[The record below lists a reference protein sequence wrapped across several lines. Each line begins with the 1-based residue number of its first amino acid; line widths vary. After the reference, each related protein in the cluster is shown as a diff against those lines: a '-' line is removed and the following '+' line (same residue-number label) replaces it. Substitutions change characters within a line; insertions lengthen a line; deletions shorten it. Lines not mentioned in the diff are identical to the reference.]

1 MEKIY
6 DYTIKL
12 LRYVLKGDVPD
23 LPNDID
29 FEKLYEFGRSHG
41 VENMLYVGLKD
52 LKIDVP
58 KDVFQKFYYSYLMS
72 IKIDTLQTMELE
84 KIGKAFEEAG
94 IDYIPLKGSVVKYF
108 YPMTN
113 YRKSGDIDV
122 LVRGNKLESA
132 RAVVENEGYKFN
144 YIYENHGVHYEFTKN
159 TFFHLELHR
168 KLVSDDDRSGVFL
181 SKAWDYAKLKSGTSH
196 TYEFDI
202 NFLYV
207 HLIAHIAKHLCSG
220 GAGLRLFCD
229 IWIMQN
235 KNMIDKTKVRQYLEK
250 ANLSE
255 IEKYTVKLVE
265 RWFLD
270 KKENDKVLNKLEL
283 FVFRG
288 GSFGTVSQKL
298 NMASFGQTDSKQFKN
313 KYWKKKFLSYFFE
326 PLPYMKQKYPI
337 LISHSWLLPIMWVY
351 RLVTIP
357 FTEMHMVSKHFKE
370 YSVSKKSDME
380 DLSEIYKI
388 VK

>member
-23 LPNDID
+23 LPNDVD

-84 KIGKAFEEAG
+84 KIGKAFEKAG

-108 YPMTN
+108 YPMPN

-122 LVRGNKLESA
+122 LVRGEDLESA
-132 RAVVENEGYKFN
+132 RTVVENMGYKFN
-144 YIYENHGVHYEFTKN
+144 YIYEQNNVHYRFTEK
-159 TFFHLELHR
+159 TFCLELHK
-168 KLVSDDDRSGVFL
+168 KLVADYNRSYGFL
-181 SKAWDYAKLKSGTSH
+181 SRAWDYAELKSGTCH
-196 TYEFDI
+196 TYEFDM

-229 IWIMQN
+229 IWIMQS

-255 IEKYTVKLVE
+255 IEEYTVKLAE

-270 KKENDKVLNKLEL
+270 KKDNDKVLNKLEL

-288 GSFGTVSQKL
+288 GSFGTVSQKI
-298 NMASFGQTDSKQFKN
+298 NMASFGQTDSEQFEN
-313 KYWKKKFLSYFFE
+313 KYWRKKFLSYFFE
-326 PLPYMKQKYPI
+326 PLTYMKQKYPI
-337 LISHSWLLPIMWVY
+337 LISHSWLLPIMWIY

-357 FTEMHMVSKHFKE
+357 FTEMHLVNKRLKE
-370 YSVSKKSDME
+370 YSMSKNSDMD
-380 DLSEIYKI
+380 DLSEIYRI

>member
-23 LPNDID
+23 LPNDVD

-41 VENMLYVGLKD
+41 VENMLYVGLKG
-52 LKIDVP
+52 LNIDVP

-84 KIGKAFEEAG
+84 KIGKAFEDAG

-108 YPMTN
+108 YPMPN

-122 LVRGNKLESA
+122 LVRGENLESA
-132 RAVVENEGYKFN
+132 RAVVENMGYKFN
-144 YIYENHGVHYEFTKN
+144 YIYEQNNVHYRFTEK
-159 TFFHLELHR
+159 TFCLELHK
-168 KLVSDDDRSGVFL
+168 KLVADYNRSYGFL
-181 SKAWDYAKLKSGTSH
+181 SRAWDYARLKDGTNY
-196 TYEFDI
+196 TYQFDI
-202 NFLYV
+202 SFLYV
-207 HLIAHIAKHLCSG
+207 HLIAHLAKHLRSG

-229 IWIMQN
+229 IWIMQS
-235 KNMIDKTKVRQYLEK
+235 KNMIDRNKVRIYLEE
-250 ANLSE
+250 ANLLE
-255 IEKYTVKLVE
+255 IEGCIINLLDK
-265 RWFLD
+265 WFLD
-270 KKENDKVLNKLEL
+270 KKINDKVLNKLEL
-283 FVFRG
+283 FVLKG
-288 GSFGTVSQKL
+288 GSFGIVSQKI
-298 NMASFGQTDSKQFKN
+298 NMASFGQTDSERFEN
-313 KYWKKKFLSYFFE
+313 KYWRKKFLSYFFE
-326 PLPYMKQKYPI
+326 PLTYMKQKYPI
-337 LISHSWLLPIMWVY
+337 LISHSWLLPIMWIY

-357 FTEMHMVSKHFKE
+357 FKEMNVVNKRLKE

-380 DLSEIYKI
+380 DLSEIYRI

>member
-23 LPNDID
+23 LPNDVD

-84 KIGKAFEEAG
+84 KIGKAFEKAG

-108 YPMTN
+108 YPMPN

-122 LVRGNKLESA
+122 LVRRNKLESA
-132 RAVVENEGYKFN
+132 RAVVENMGYKFN
-144 YIYENHGVHYEFTKN
+144 YIYEQNNVHYRFTEK
-159 TFFHLELHR
+159 TFCLELHK
-168 KLVSDDDRSGVFL
+168 KLVADYNRSYGFL
-181 SKAWDYAKLKSGTSH
+181 SRAWDYAELKSGTCH
-196 TYEFDI
+196 TYEFDM

-229 IWIMQN
+229 IWIMQS
-235 KNMIDKTKVRQYLEK
+235 KNMIDRNKVRIYLEE
-250 ANLSE
+250 ANLLE
-255 IEKYTVKLVE
+255 IEGYIINLLDK
-265 RWFLD
+265 WFLD
-270 KKENDKVLNKLEL
+270 KKDNDKVLNKLEL

-288 GSFGTVSQKL
+288 GSFGTVSQKI
-298 NMASFGQTDSKQFKN
+298 NMASFGQTDSEQFEN
-313 KYWKKKFLSYFFE
+313 KYWRKKFLSYFFE
-326 PLPYMKQKYPI
+326 PLTYMKQKYPI
-337 LISHSWLLPIMWVY
+337 LISHSWLLPIMWIY

-357 FTEMHMVSKHFKE
+357 FTEMHLVNKRLKE
-370 YSVSKKSDME
+370 YSMSKNSDMD
-380 DLSEIYKI
+380 DLSEIYRI

>member
-58 KDVFQKFYYSYLMS
+58 REVFQKFYYSYLMS

-132 RAVVENEGYKFN
+132 RAVVENDGYKFN
-144 YIYENHGVHYEFTKN
+144 YIYEQNNVHFRFAKK
-159 TFFHLELHR
+159 TFCLELHR
-168 KLVSDDDRSGVFL
+168 KLVADYNRSYDFL
-181 SKAWDYAKLKSGTSH
+181 SRAWDYAELKDGTNH
-196 TYEFDI
+196 TYQFDI

-207 HLIAHIAKHLCSG
+207 HLIAHIAKHLCAG

-229 IWIMQN
+229 IWIMQC
-235 KNMIDKTKVRQYLEK
+235 KNMIDRNKVRMYLGE

-255 IEKYTVKLVE
+255 IEGYIIKLLDK
-265 RWFLD
+265 WFLD
-270 KKENDKVLNKLEL
+270 KKVDDKILDKLEL

-288 GSFGTVSQKL
+288 GNFGTVSQKI
-298 NMASFGQTDSKQFKN
+298 NMASLGQADSKQFKN
-313 KYWKKKFLSYFFE
+313 KYWKKKFLSDFFE

-337 LISHSWLLPIMWVY
+337 LVSHSWLLPIMWIY
-351 RLVTIP
+351 RLVKIP
-357 FTEMHMVSKHFKE
+357 FTEMHMVSKHLKE
-370 YSVSKKSDME
+370 YSMSKKSDME
-380 DLSEIYKI
+380 DLSEIYRI

>member
-12 LRYVLKGDVPD
+12 LRYVLKGDVPT
-23 LPNDID
+23 LPDDID
-29 FEKLYEFGRSHG
+29 FYKLYEFGRSHG
-41 VENMLYVGLKD
+41 VENMLYVGLKG
-52 LKIDVP
+52 LNIDVP

-84 KIGKAFEEAG
+84 KIGKAFEDAG

-108 YPMTN
+108 YPMPN
-113 YRKSGDIDV
+113 YRKSGDVDV
-122 LVRGNKLESA
+122 LVRRNKLESA

-144 YIYENHGVHYEFTKN
+144 YIYENHGVHYEFTKS
-159 TFFHLELHR
+159 TFFHFELHR
-168 KLVSDDDRSGVFL
+168 KLVGDDDRSQALL
-181 SKAWDYAKLKSGTSH
+181 SKAWNYAKLKSGTSH
-196 TYEFDI
+196 TYGFDI

-207 HLIAHIAKHLCSG
+207 HLIAHIAKHLRYG
-220 GAGLRLFCD
+220 GAGLRLFGD
-229 IWIMQN
+229 IWIMQS

-255 IEKYTVKLVE
+255 IEEYTVKLAE

-270 KKENDKVLNKLEL
+270 KKDNDKVLNKLEL

-298 NMASFGQTDSKQFKN
+298 NMASFGQADSKQFKN

-326 PLPYMKQKYPI
+326 PLPYMKQKYSI
-337 LISHSWLLPIMWVY
+337 LVSHSWLLPIMWIY
-351 RLVTIP
+351 RLVKIP
-357 FTEMHMVSKHFKE
+357 FTEMHMVSKRLKE
-370 YSVSKKSDME
+370 YSMSKKSDME
-380 DLSEIYKI
+380 DLSEIYRI

>member
-23 LPNDID
+23 LPNDVD

-58 KDVFQKFYYSYLMS
+58 KDVFQEFYYSYLMS

-84 KIGKAFEEAG
+84 KIGKAFEKAG

-108 YPMTN
+108 YPMPN

-122 LVRGNKLESA
+122 LVRRNKLESA
-132 RAVVENEGYKFN
+132 RAVVENMGYKFN
-144 YIYENHGVHYEFTKN
+144 YIYEQNNVHYRFTEK
-159 TFFHLELHR
+159 TFCLELHK
-168 KLVSDDDRSGVFL
+168 KLVADYNRSYGFL
-181 SKAWDYAKLKSGTSH
+181 SRAWDYAELKSGTCH
-196 TYEFDI
+196 TYEFDM

-229 IWIMQN
+229 IWIMQS
-235 KNMIDKTKVRQYLEK
+235 KNMIDRNKVCMYLEE

-255 IEKYTVKLVE
+255 IEKYIINLLNK
-265 RWFLD
+265 WFLD
-270 KKENDKVLNKLEL
+270 KRVNDTVLNKLEL
-283 FVFRG
+283 FVFKG
-288 GSFGTVSQKL
+288 GSFGTVSQKI
-298 NMASFGQTDSKQFKN
+298 NMASFGQTDSERFEN
-313 KYWKKKFLSYFFE
+313 KYWRKKFLSYFFE
-326 PLPYMKQKYPI
+326 PLTYMKQKYPI
-337 LISHSWLLPIMWVY
+337 LISHSWLLPIMWIY

-357 FTEMHMVSKHFKE
+357 FTEMHLVNKRLKE
-370 YSVSKKSDME
+370 YSMSKNSDMD
-380 DLSEIYKI
+380 DLSEIYRI